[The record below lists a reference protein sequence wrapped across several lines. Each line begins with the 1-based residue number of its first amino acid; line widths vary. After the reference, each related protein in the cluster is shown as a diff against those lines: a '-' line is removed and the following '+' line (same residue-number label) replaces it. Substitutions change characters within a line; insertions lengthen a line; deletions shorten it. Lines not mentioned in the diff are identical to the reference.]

1 MVAQIVKNLPAMQEI
16 GVQSLGWEDT
26 LEEGMLNN
34 SSSLAWRIHMDRGAW
49 WATYSPWGH
58 KELDMTEQLSTYPT
72 FYAKR

>member
-34 SSSLAWRIHMDRGAW
+34 SSSLA
-49 WATYSPWGH
+49 
-58 KELDMTEQLSTYPT
+58 
-72 FYAKR
+72 